1 MNIVITGAAGF
12 VGRALAH
19 RLQQNRSLNG
29 RPIGQLTL
37 LDLAFDHEA
46 AEGTQQLAGDIGDAN
61 WSRSVLQGTPIDVLF
76 HLASIPG
83 GTAEQHYG
91 LARRVNLDATQ
102 TLLEIGQRQ
111 VEQGGAP
118 PTFVFASSIAVF
130 GHMDAPVNDDTPTR
144 PQMTY
149 GTQKLIGE
157 LLVNDFSRR
166 GWVDGRSVR
175 IPGVLA
181 RPPART
187 GQLSAFMSD
196 IIRELSAGRPFA
208 CPTSPQATTWAS
220 SLPCVV
226 DQLLHAAVFDVVLS
240 RGKSALNLP
249 TLHFSM
255 AELVE
260 SIGRVHGHS
269 VEQLVHFEP
278 NERIESL
285 FGRFPKL
292 TTQLADQAGF
302 GRDASIDEM
311 VQRAQI
317 GCENSAQMISD
328 RAGSE

>member
-1 MNIVITGAAGF
+1 MNVVITGAAGF
-12 VGRALAH
+12 VGRALAY

-29 RPIGQLTL
+29 RPISQLTL
-37 LDLAFDHEA
+37 LDLGFEHEA
-46 AEGTQQLAGDIGDAN
+46 AEGTRQLAGDMGDAS
-61 WSRSVLQGTPIDVLF
+61 WLRSVLEGPSIDVLF
-76 HLASIPG
+76 HIASIPG
-83 GTAEQHYG
+83 GMAEQQYG

-118 PTFVFASSIAVF
+118 PTVVFASSIAVF
-130 GHMDAPVNDDTPTR
+130 GHMYAPVNDDTPTR

-149 GTQKLIGE
+149 GSQKLIGE

-166 GWVDGRSVR
+166 GWVDGRSIR
-175 IPGVLA
+175 LPGVLA

-196 IIRELSAGRPFA
+196 IIRELSAGRPFV
-208 CPTSPQATTWAS
+208 CPTSPHATTWAS

-240 RGKSALNLP
+240 QGRRALTLP
-249 TLHFSM
+249 TLHFSI

-285 FGRFPKL
+285 FGRFPML
-292 TTQLADQAGF
+292 TTTLADQAGF
-302 GRDASIDEM
+302 GRDASIDGM
-311 VQRAQI
+311 VQRAQMSY
-317 GCENSAQMISD
+317 ENSAQVISD
-328 RAGSE
+328 RVGSE